1 MRRGIDHLVLAVHDL
16 QAARDTYAR
25 MGFTL
30 TPTAQHPFGTAN
42 CLVQLNGN
50 FLELLAID
58 DRERIVPTSDDEFSF
73 AQFNESFLREQEGM
87 SMLVFASNDARA
99 DQAEFA
105 SHGLQTYAP
114 FDFSRKATLPD
125 GEQVT
130 VGFSLAFVTHPAMP
144 NAAFFCCQQHAPQHF
159 WKPQFQR
166 HRNTAREVASV
177 NLVVPEPS
185 TMRAFFSALQG
196 ADSIEERDDGLHV
209 ETHKGLLRVC
219 TQEEHVA
226 RCGHSPSVT
235 PPSFAAFR
243 LAVNDLNSVAA
254 ELTANDIP
262 FVQRS
267 DCLQVQAEH
276 AHGVVIEF
284 SERASS

>member
-42 CLVQLNGN
+42 CLVQLDGN

-58 DRERIVPTSDDEFSF
+58 DRERIVPSCADEFSF
-73 AQFNESFLREQEGM
+73 AQFNEAFLKEQEGM

-166 HRNTAREVASV
+166 HRNTAKEVASV
-177 NLVVPEPS
+177 SLVVPQPNS
-185 TMRAFFSALQG
+185 VRTFFSALQG
-196 ADSIEERDDGLHV
+196 ENSITDYDSGLSIQ
-209 ETHKGLLRVC
+209 THKGQLRVC
-219 TQEEHVA
+219 TQAEHVA
-226 RCGHSPSVT
+226 RCGHPPRVT
-235 PPSFAAFR
+235 PPAFAAFEV
-243 LAVNDLNSVAA
+243 AVSDLNSAEA
-254 ELTANDIP
+254 ELTANEIP
-262 FVQRS
+262 FTRHP

-284 SERASS
+284 SERT